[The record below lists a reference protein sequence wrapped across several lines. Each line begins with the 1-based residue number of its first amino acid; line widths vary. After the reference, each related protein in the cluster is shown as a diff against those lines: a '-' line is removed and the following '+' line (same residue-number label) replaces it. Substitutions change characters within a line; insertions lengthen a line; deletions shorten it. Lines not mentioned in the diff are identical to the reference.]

1 MTNKLGSPHQ
11 ISSGPGANSLA
22 SPNSL
27 ASLKAALEAQ
37 GHVAESSVLSTL
49 RLALQLKKPLLLDGP
64 SGSGKSHLAES
75 YAKSIGVSPIRLFVH
90 ADTQREDAA
99 YDWNYSR
106 QLLGLRLTTRQ
117 GQRGDRRAVRSAL
130 PLSVGRHNISPPLP
144 LFDEHHLIA
153 KPLLQTIR
161 TSQPGRPA
169 VLILEGLD
177 QSDASLD
184 GVLLPF
190 FDDYQLHIDGF
201 GCLCAQEAP
210 VIFITSRDARRISD
224 PVRRRAIYQYCAFPS
239 AAREL
244 RMLQAALPGAG
255 ERLSQAVIDFVRGL
269 RISDLA
275 QRPGMDQLIAWTKTL
290 RQLDALS
297 LDPELIHN
305 TLGLLLKHQHEL
317 KPLAGS
323 DASAWLA
330 ALQARAQNDA
340 VIGLSS

>member
-1 MTNKLGSPHQ
+1 MGIKPGSPYQ
-11 ISSGPGANSLA
+11 SASEPGPI
-22 SPNSL
+22 SL
-27 ASLKAALEAQ
+27 ASLDAALKARGHFAQ
-37 GHVAESSVLSTL
+37 ASVLSTL

-64 SGSGKSHLAES
+64 SGSGKTHLAES
-75 YAKSIGVSPIRLFVH
+75 YAKSLGITPIRLIIH

-106 QLLGLRLTTRQ
+106 QLLGLRLMNRQ
-117 GQRGDRRAVRSAL
+117 GQRGGDHSG
-130 PLSVGRHNISPPLP
+130 PCSPPWPQQRLDITPPMP
-144 LFDEHHLIA
+144 LLDEQHLIA
-153 KPLLQTIR
+153 KPLLQAIR
-161 TSQPGRPA
+161 ASQPGRPA

-190 FDDYQLHIDGF
+190 LDDYQLTIDGL
-201 GCLCAQEAP
+201 GCLRAQHPP
-210 VIFITSRDARRISD
+210 VIFITSREARRLSD
-224 PVRRRAIYQYCAFPS
+224 PVRRRAIYQYCALPD
-239 AAREL
+239 AARE
-244 RMLQAALPGAG
+244 RRIIEAALPGAG

-297 LDPELIHN
+297 LDPELIQN
-305 TLGLLLKHQHEL
+305 TLGLLLKHQHAL

-330 ALQARAQNDA
+330 ALQARAQDDS